1 MAATDYDVV
10 TLAQLKMLMNGGSS
24 YLDTFWQGSAS
35 LSWSKT
41 VGGGRFN
48 NNVVQISANKIT
60 DARTNDR
67 RITWTFEDAG
77 IYVAHIDC
85 AYSGDYNAT
94 NVQRSAYVRLPGK
107 TTNTYLFAGGQNFT
121 FRFVVEAGQTF
132 YIELPSDFSH
142 EEGLS
147 ANVLFERIG

>member
-35 LSWSKT
+35 LSRSET
-41 VGGGRFN
+41 SSGGGRFYS
-48 NNVVQISANKIT
+48 NVVQISANKIT

-85 AYSGDYNAT
+85 EYNGDYTAHI
-94 NVQRSAYVRLPGK
+94 QSSAYVRLPGK
-107 TTNTYLFAGGQNFT
+107 TTNTYLFVGGQNFT

-132 YIELPSDFSH
+132 YIELPSDFEY

>member
-10 TLAQLKMLMNGGSS
+10 TLAQLKMLMNGSSS

-35 LSWSKT
+35 LGRSDT
-41 VGGGRFN
+41 VGSGRFYS
-48 NNVVQISANKIT
+48 NVIQISANKIT

-85 AYSGDYNAT
+85 EYGGRYIQS
-94 NVQRSAYVRLPGK
+94 SAYVRLPGK
-107 TTNTYLFAGGQNFT
+107 TTNTYLFTGGQNFT
-121 FRFVVEAGQTF
+121 FRFVVEAEQTF
-132 YIELPSDFSH
+132 YIELPSDFSY
-142 EEGLS
+142 EDNLS

>member
-35 LSWSKT
+35 LSWSET
-41 VGGGRFN
+41 VGGGRFD

-85 AYSGDYNAT
+85 EYSGDYNAT